1 MEYRSSEVKAGF
13 FIFVSTLVLIVM
25 IFVLGDIKDYFKPRK
40 VLRIVFNFTG
50 GMEVGAPVRYA
61 GLDIGSVRDIVL
73 LGDGECHEGTIWESA
88 NIGSNQK
95 LGNLCAIVDW
105 NQSAAQLMPIDD
117 LPAKWES
124 FGWDV
129 TVIDGHSESEIKN
142 FFSNLSLDLH
152 LKPKVLIAKT
162 IKGKGVSITEGH
174 GAWHHKVPND
184 EEFEIIKKEL
194 SL

>member
-1 MEYRSSEVKAGF
+1 MPAYSYKAFDIEGKKLSGHISALSERDARKLIKDLNLIPSEV
-13 FIFVSTLVLIVM
+13 IESMSTRRNSLK
-25 IFVLGDIKDYFKPRK
+25 IKKKSNR
-40 VLRIVFNFTG
+40 VF
-50 GMEVGAPVRYA
+50 A
-61 GLDIGSVRDIVL
+61 L